1 MKHFHLQKVNGNFL
15 SIGRWKFFI
24 NFDRWI
30 KSSLQVAYFQS
41 IQAISL
47 TKVTSTK
54 SQNHLSGRN
63 YRAGVDWT
71 WDGINIEK
79 FRWGAISIMEIQ
91 YLLQLQKRSTQ
102 SSSPHAGTPTTDLL
116 ECQLSNFPYETIQR
130 HIIWLF
136 FTVFSSGQE
145 AYNWPTRKCVH
156 WTLSR
161 VSCLSRQWCF
171 KRTFMHFLL
180 GLYKTVRVNKF

>member
-1 MKHFHLQKVNGNFL
+1 MKHFHLQKVDWKFL

-116 ECQLSNFPYETIQR
+116 ECSYQISHTRRYNAT
-130 HIIWLF
+130 LF
-136 FTVFSSGQE
+136 DFSSLCSPQGRK
-145 AYNWPTRKCVH
+145 PTTDLLENVCIEPSLVSAVCPGNDVSNGLLCIFFWDFIK
-156 WTLSR
+156 LS
-161 VSCLSRQWCF
+161 
-171 KRTFMHFLL
+171 
-180 GLYKTVRVNKF
+180 GLIN

>member
-1 MKHFHLQKVNGNFL
+1 MSIPPFLKV
-15 SIGRWKFFI
+15 WKWNI
-24 NFDRWI
+24 WG
-30 KSSLQVAYFQS
+30 
-41 IQAISL
+41 
-47 TKVTSTK
+47 KVK
-54 SQNHLSGRN
+54 VVR
-63 YRAGVDWT
+63 V
-71 WDGINIEK
+71 
-79 FRWGAISIMEIQ
+79 
-91 YLLQLQKRSTQ
+91 
-102 SSSPHAGTPTTDLL
+102 TDLWYMTL
-116 ECQLSNFPYETIQR
+116 NKNRWPIFNRFKPFHRPKSHQQVSEPPVREELKDRSRLDLGWDKYWKVQMRCNFHHGSTIFTTITEEINSVKFPSRRDAYNWPTRMQLSNFPYETIQR